1 MTFTTVLC
9 QCYVNRLKALFLPQL
24 LQPVLFA
31 NFNGKKTVCMEGI
44 INS

>member
-9 QCYVNRLKALFLPQL
+9 QCYVNGLKVLFLPQL

-31 NFNGKKTVCMEGI
+31 NFNEKTACMEGI